1 MVEQHIPPEPTHR
14 DFPASEQETRRVLYC
29 FAWCAHNQLLEY
41 IRDAKLPKDDCG
53 NLKRVFVAN
62 TTTRKLQLKQ
72 ELNNVRQGDM
82 SLIDYTTKIKEIYD
96 LLDSINV
103 TVDEDE
109 MVQICLGGLA

>member
-1 MVEQHIPPEPTHR
+1 M
-14 DFPASEQETRRVLYC
+14 LGY
-29 FAWCAHNQLLEY
+29 LK
-41 IRDAKLPKDDCG
+41 DAKSSKDASG
-53 NLKRVFVAN
+53 NLKRVFATN